1 MNKGKILLIGL
12 AGMLAVACATDT
24 VDQPQATPEASVAN
38 KLVNTSSDAVQG
50 KLLFYVEKGSV
61 AQLEAAASA
70 TATGLSAL
78 DTAAAELGATKV
90 EQVFNMKV
98 NAELKRELGMDRWF
112 SIEFSKD
119 MDLDAAANIL
129 ATVDKVQRV
138 EFSTIVKAP
147 NVDEPEVVELAVAGA
162 TRAGEFPNDPYF
174 GAQWGLLNEGNRNVA
189 EGKEPTYADYTGEGF
204 VSPYVRVGADIN
216 VVPAW
221 ELIASKG
228 STDIIVA
235 VIDNGVDFNHEDLKD
250 NMLVN
255 EKELNGV
262 EGVDDDENGY
272 VDDIYGYNFYTNS
285 PVITFGEGH
294 GTHVAGILGAV
305 SNNGKGIAGVAGGNG
320 NGGVRILSCQMLADE
335 GKAFNEQGYDS
346 AAKALEY
353 AADRGAVIANNS
365 WGNDPG
371 ILLNDNSYK
380 VNMSLRH
387 VAFEYFMKK
396 KNHPALDGGILIF
409 AAGNESAAM
418 AGYPGAYNEYVSVTA
433 TGPDGLPAYYTN
445 YGPGCNI
452 AAPGGE
458 FFVNQ
463 FGHAMRAGC
472 IISTLPDNKYGY
484 MQGTSM
490 ATPMVSGVAALMLS
504 YASEIG
510 KCYSLEQFKTM
521 LLTSVYTMDR
531 FMYTK
536 DEDGNDVRLEKKPTI
551 SGELTLETYEGK
563 MGTGSID
570 AYRAM
575 MAIRGISCVPIVAGE
590 ECVVDLKSLMADGN
604 ILPKTMEDI
613 IIPND
618 VRERLG
624 ITNATIFGDDLIIIC
639 ENAGSGVIKIVM
651 VAGGDSVGGG
661 NSMGGMRIE
670 KEIALVVS
678 SNYTANNGVVNNP
691 GGWL

>member
-24 VDQPQATPEASVAN
+24 VDQPQATPEASVA
-38 KLVNTSSDAVQG
+38 KKFVNTSSDAVQG
-50 KLLFYVEKGSV
+50 KLLFYVDKGSV
-61 AQLEAAASA
+61 AQLEAAS
-70 TATGLSAL
+70 TTTTGISQIDA
-78 DTAAAELGATKV
+78 AAAEIGATSIK
-90 EQVFNMKV
+90 QVFNMKV
-98 NAELKRELGMDRWF
+98 NADLKRELGMDRWF
-112 SIEFSKD
+112 SIEFSED
-119 MDLDAAANIL
+119 ADLDAAAKVL
-129 ATVDKVQRV
+129 ASVDKVQRV
-138 EFSTIVKAP
+138 EFSTIVRAP
-147 NVDEPEVVELAVAGA
+147 KVDAPEVVELANVGT

-174 GAQWGLLNEGNRNVA
+174 GKQWSLLNEGNRNVA

-204 VSPYVRVGADIN
+204 VSPYVKKGADIN

-221 ELIASKG
+221 DLVASKG

-235 VIDNGVDFNHEDLKD
+235 VVDNGVDFNHEDLKD

-262 EGVDDDENGY
+262 EGVDDDDNGY
-272 VDDIYGYNFYTNS
+272 VDDVYGYNFYTNS
-285 PVITFGEGH
+285 PVITFGSGH

-320 NGGVRILSCQMLADE
+320 NGGVRILCCQMLADE
-335 GKAFNEQGYDS
+335 GEAFNEAGYDS
-346 AAKALEY
+346 AAKAMEY
-353 AADRGAVIANNS
+353 AADRGAVISNNS

-380 VNMSLRH
+380 VNMSLRYD
-387 VAFEYFMKK
+387 AFNYFMKK
-396 KNHPALDGGILIF
+396 KNHPALDGGIIIF
-409 AAGNESAAM
+409 AAGNEGASM
-418 AGYPGAYNEYVSVTA
+418 AGYPGAYNEYISVTS

-463 FGHAMRAGC
+463 FGHAMRSGC
-472 IISTLPDNKYGY
+472 ILSTLPDNKYGY

-490 ATPMVSGVAALMLS
+490 ATPQVSGIAALMLS

-510 KCYSLEQFKTM
+510 KSYSLDQFNTM
-521 LLTSVYTMDR
+521 LLTSVNNIDR
-531 FMYTK
+531 YLY
-536 DEDGNDVRLEKKPTI
+536 DGQKKMTL
-551 SGELTLETYEGK
+551 SGEMSLAPYEGK

-570 AYRAM
+570 TYRAL
-575 MAIRGISCVPIVAGE
+575 MAVRGISCVPLVAGE
-590 ECVVDLKSLMADGN
+590 ECVINLKSLMADGN
-604 ILPKTMEDI
+604 TLPKTLEEI
-613 IIPND
+613 IVPDD
-618 VRERLG
+618 VRKRLG
-624 ITNATIFGDDLIIIC
+624 LKNETIFGEELIITC
-639 ENAGSGVIKIVM
+639 ENPGGGVIKIVM

-661 NSMGGMRIE
+661 NTMGGMRIE
-670 KEIALVVS
+670 KEIALVVN
-678 SNYTANNGVVNNP
+678 SNYTATDGVVNNP